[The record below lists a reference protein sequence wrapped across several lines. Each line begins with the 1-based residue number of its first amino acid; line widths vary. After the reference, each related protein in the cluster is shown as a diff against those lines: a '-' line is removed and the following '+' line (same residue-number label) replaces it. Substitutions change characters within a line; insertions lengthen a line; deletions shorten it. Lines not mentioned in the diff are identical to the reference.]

1 MTIHRN
7 IYIFNAFD
15 FSINIPDTLK
25 LMAYSSKS
33 LIGNIELL
41 QEYVIHI
48 DEVHREAEEW
58 DEQINLLAVLDHFK
72 IRKEL
77 SNIAETLILFIE
89 ERICYFQLEDFSR
102 VNIQSRKS
110 LSRNLVMTQTVLQ
123 TIIKDLKS
131 NNLLPNKLFGIRMN
145 RCLSIAMTEL
155 ISMEIPTT
163 NPYIDLEGF
172 SKHGKTVYRLK
183 QIENKPISEQNYAQ
197 QTLLMFIRLKFN
209 TCLSVYK
216 LTLFLDMALNRS
228 KDGLMIVPK
237 ESSHKDAETKHE
249 KSYIDEGQTLRNIQS
264 HSNESLNNNPSPL
277 RNSANPELITTNA
290 FHLNNKPLTKTNEDL
305 AINYHLMIFTRQ
317 IENGLTLSLK
327 TSNPILQLEIQSRLR
342 KLRQILMEVYV
353 DHKNID
359 GLMKEMKMKV

>member
-15 FSINIPDTLK
+15 FSINIQDTLK
-25 LMAYSSKS
+25 LMVYSSKS

-155 ISMEIPTT
+155 ASMEIPTT

>member
-1 MTIHRN
+1 
-7 IYIFNAFD
+7 
-15 FSINIPDTLK
+15 
-25 LMAYSSKS
+25 MAYSSKS
-33 LIGNIELL
+33 LIGNVELL
-41 QEYVIHI
+41 QEYVIHT

-110 LSRNLVMTQTVLQ
+110 LSRNLVMTQTALQ
-123 TIIKDLKS
+123 AIIKELKS

-145 RCLSIAMTEL
+145 RRLSIAITEL
-155 ISMEIPTT
+155 ASMEIPTT
-163 NPYIDLEGF
+163 NPYIDLERF
-172 SKHGKTVYRLK
+172 SKHEKTVHSLK
-183 QIENKPISEQNYAQ
+183 QIENKPISEQKDDQ

-216 LTLFLDMALNRS
+216 LTIFLDIALNRS
-228 KDGLMIVPK
+228 KYGLMIIPK
-237 ESSHKDAETKHE
+237 EGSHKNAEAKHE
-249 KSYIDEGQTLRNIQS
+249 KSSMDERQALRNTQTY
-264 HSNESLNNNPSPL
+264 SNESLINNPSPP
-277 RNSANPELITTNA
+277 RNSTNPKIITTNA
-290 FHLNNKPLTKTNEDL
+290 FHLNNKPITETNEDL
-305 AINYHLMIFTRQ
+305 AINYHLMIFIRQ
-317 IENGLTLSLK
+317 IKNGLTLSLK
-327 TSNPILQLEIQSRLR
+327 ISNPILQLEIQSRLR
-342 KLRQILMEVYV
+342 KLKQILMEIYV